1 MGVLLNN
8 TLLLKMGRRKL
19 PQKTE
24 EYNTSNNHTSQNAM
38 DYLPLH
44 TSQNAMK
51 RRGEPLL
58 GRACPFWARTTT
70 HQFSSTGKSV
80 AATRIGMIG
89 AGTVG
94 GGVYEIIMNRLKSS
108 SAAIT
113 KICVRD
119 ANKPRDFQINS
130 SITQVVTDIS
140 SILNDD
146 SIDLVVEV
154 AGGTTFA
161 KDAVFTALK
170 GGKSVVTANKALIVE
185 YLDEIVALV
194 DQVNSDRGKEGKK
207 AVKFGY
213 EASVCGGIPIIHT
226 LQSAYKG
233 DIINEV
239 SGICNGTTNY
249 MLGKMEEGA
258 DYDEV
263 LKEAQDLGFAEAD
276 LTADVAGHDVR
287 AKIAILAKLAFG
299 VTVPIDTIPCMGI
312 TEISV
317 VDFAYAK
324 SMGCT
329 IKLVG
334 TAVRQS
340 VFREYDGALSV
351 YVSPKLVPLNHL
363 LASATGCGNA
373 VAVDSSNLGT
383 ARFTGPGA
391 GRYAT
396 ANSVVAD
403 AMRVVNDTCPS
414 SPFPMLSNSIDI
426 DNDFV
431 SAFYIR
437 ISFQDG
443 LGISR
448 SVGDLAETQG
458 VSIHSI
464 LQQPVTD
471 RMAADTVVTTEAC
484 KYSQVKALCELI
496 EKEEYAL
503 SAPVFFPMI
512 SQGLQEGAFLDC
524 PKLERIG

>member
-1 MGVLLNN
+1 M
-8 TLLLKMGRRKL
+8 
-19 PQKTE
+19 
-24 EYNTSNNHTSQNAM
+24 
-38 DYLPLH
+38 
-44 TSQNAMK
+44 
-51 RRGEPLL
+51 
-58 GRACPFWARTTT
+58 
-70 HQFSSTGKSV
+70 
-80 AATRIGMIG
+80 ATRIGMIG

-108 SAAIT
+108 SATIT

-119 ANKPRDFQINS
+119 ANKPRDFQIDPS
-130 SITQVVTDIS
+130 TTQVVTDVS

-146 SIDLVVEV
+146 SINLVVEV

-161 KDAVFTALK
+161 KDAVFAALK
-170 GGKSVVTANKALIVE
+170 GGKSVVTANKALIAE
-185 YLDEIVALV
+185 YLDEIVTLV
-194 DQVNSDRGKEGKK
+194 DEVNNDGRSEKD

-226 LQSAYKG
+226 LQSTYKG

-258 DYDEV
+258 DYDDV

-276 LTADVAGHDVR
+276 PTADVAGHDVR

-299 VTVPIDTIPCMGI
+299 ITVPIDTIPCMGI

-317 VDFAYAK
+317 VDFDYAK

-340 VFREYDGALSV
+340 EFGEHDGALSV

-383 ARFTGPGA
+383 ASFTGPGA

-403 AMRVVNDTCPS
+403 TMRVVYNTCPS

-443 LGISR
+443 LGIIR
-448 SVGDLAETQG
+448 SVGELAESQG

-464 LQQPVTD
+464 LQQPITD

-484 KYSQVKALCELI
+484 KYSQVKALCNLI
-496 EKEEYAL
+496 EKEDFAN

-512 SQGLQEGAFLDC
+512 SDY
-524 PKLERIG
+524 

>member
-1 MGVLLNN
+1 M
-8 TLLLKMGRRKL
+8 
-19 PQKTE
+19 
-24 EYNTSNNHTSQNAM
+24 
-38 DYLPLH
+38 
-44 TSQNAMK
+44 
-51 RRGEPLL
+51 
-58 GRACPFWARTTT
+58 
-70 HQFSSTGKSV
+70 
-80 AATRIGMIG
+80 ATRIGMIG

-108 SAAIT
+108 SATIT

-119 ANKPRDFQINS
+119 ATKPRDFQIDPS
-130 SITQVVTDIS
+130 TTQVVTDVS

-146 SIDLVVEV
+146 SINLVVEV

-170 GGKSVVTANKALIVE
+170 GGKSVVTANKALIAE
-185 YLDEIVALV
+185 YLDEIVTLV
-194 DQVNSDRGKEGKK
+194 DEVNVGKSEKDS
-207 AVKFGY
+207 VKFGY

-226 LQSAYKG
+226 LQSTYKG
-233 DIINEV
+233 DIINEI

-258 DYDEV
+258 DYDDV

-276 LTADVAGHDVR
+276 PTADVAGYDVR

-299 VTVPIDTIPCMGI
+299 ITVPIDTIPCMGI

-317 VDFAYAK
+317 VDFDYAK

-340 VFREYDGALSV
+340 EFGEHDGALSV

-383 ARFTGPGA
+383 ASFTGPGA

-403 AMRVVNDTCPS
+403 AMRVVNNTCPS
-414 SPFPMLSNSIDI
+414 SPFPMLSASIDI
-426 DNDFV
+426 DNDYV

-443 LGISR
+443 LGIIR
-448 SVGDLAETQG
+448 SVGDLAESQG

-464 LQQPVTD
+464 LQQPITD

-484 KYSQVKALCELI
+484 KYSQVKALCDLI
-496 EKEEYAL
+496 EKEDFAN

-512 SQGLQEGAFLDC
+512 SDY
-524 PKLERIG
+524 

>member
-1 MGVLLNN
+1 MFIYSL
-8 TLLLKMGRRKL
+8 
-19 PQKTE
+19 
-24 EYNTSNNHTSQNAM
+24 
-38 DYLPLH
+38 
-44 TSQNAMK
+44 
-51 RRGEPLL
+51 
-58 GRACPFWARTTT
+58 TTN
-70 HQFSSTGKSV
+70 
-80 AATRIGMIG
+80 I
-89 AGTVG
+89 G
-94 GGVYEIIMNRLKSS
+94 GGVYEIIMNRLKST
-108 SAAIT
+108 SATIT

-119 ANKPRDFQINS
+119 ANKPRDFQIDS
-130 SITQVVTDIS
+130 SITQVVTDVS

-154 AGGTTFA
+154 AGGTAFA

-170 GGKSVVTANKALIVE
+170 AGKSVVTANKALIAE

-194 DQVNSDRGKEGKK
+194 DQVNNAAGSRGKEEKK
-207 AVKFGY
+207 VVKFGY

-249 MLGKMEEGA
+249 MLGKMEDGA

-276 LTADVAGHDVR
+276 PTADVAGHDVR

-299 VTVPIDTIPCMGI
+299 ITVPIDTIPCMGI
-312 TEISV
+312 TDISV

-340 VFREYDGALSV
+340 EFGEHDGALSV

-383 ARFTGPGA
+383 ASFTGPGA

-403 AMRVVNDTCPS
+403 AMRVVNGTCPS
-414 SPFPMLSNSIDI
+414 SPFPMLSNSIDV

-443 LGISR
+443 LGIIR

-464 LQQPVTD
+464 LQQPITD

-512 SQGLQEGAFLDC
+512 SDY
-524 PKLERIG
+524 

>member
-1 MGVLLNN
+1 
-8 TLLLKMGRRKL
+8 
-19 PQKTE
+19 
-24 EYNTSNNHTSQNAM
+24 
-38 DYLPLH
+38 
-44 TSQNAMK
+44 
-51 RRGEPLL
+51 
-58 GRACPFWARTTT
+58 
-70 HQFSSTGKSV
+70 
-80 AATRIGMIG
+80 
-89 AGTVG
+89 
-94 GGVYEIIMNRLKSS
+94 MNRLNSS
-108 SAAIT
+108 SATIT

-119 ANKPRDFQINS
+119 ANKPRDFQIDS
-130 SITQVVTDIS
+130 SITKVVTDVS

-161 KDAVFTALK
+161 KDAVFAALK
-170 GGKSVVTANKALIVE
+170 GGKSVVTANKALIAE
-185 YLDEIVALV
+185 YLDEIVKLV
-194 DQVNSDRGKEGKK
+194 DEVNADKSKK

-239 SGICNGTTNY
+239 SGICNGTTNF
-249 MLGKMEEGA
+249 MLGKMEDGA
-258 DYDEV
+258 DYDDV

-276 LTADVAGHDVR
+276 PTADVAGHDVR

-299 VTVPIDTIPCMGI
+299 ITVPIDTIPCIGI

-340 VFREYDGALSV
+340 EFGEHDGALSV

-383 ARFTGPGA
+383 ASFTGPGA

-403 AMRVVNDTCPS
+403 TMRVVNDTCPS
-414 SPFPMLSNSIDI
+414 SPFPMLSSSIDI

-443 LGISR
+443 LGIIR
-448 SVGDLAETQG
+448 SVGDLAE
-458 VSIHSI
+458 
-464 LQQPVTD
+464 
-471 RMAADTVVTTEAC
+471 
-484 KYSQVKALCELI
+484 
-496 EKEEYAL
+496 
-503 SAPVFFPMI
+503 
-512 SQGLQEGAFLDC
+512 SQG
-524 PKLERIG
+524 

>member
-1 MGVLLNN
+1 M
-8 TLLLKMGRRKL
+8 
-19 PQKTE
+19 PI
-24 EYNTSNNHTSQNAM
+24 
-38 DYLPLH
+38 
-44 TSQNAMK
+44 
-51 RRGEPLL
+51 
-58 GRACPFWARTTT
+58 RA
-70 HQFSSTGKSV
+70 
-80 AATRIGMIG
+80 
-89 AGTVG
+89 
-94 GGVYEIIMNRLKSS
+94 
-108 SAAIT
+108 
-113 KICVRD
+113 
-119 ANKPRDFQINS
+119 
-130 SITQVVTDIS
+130 
-140 SILNDD
+140 
-146 SIDLVVEV
+146 
-154 AGGTTFA
+154 
-161 KDAVFTALK
+161 
-170 GGKSVVTANKALIVE
+170 
-185 YLDEIVALV
+185 
-194 DQVNSDRGKEGKK
+194 KK

-239 SGICNGTTNY
+239 SGICNGTTNF
-249 MLGKMEEGA
+249 MLGKMEDGA
-258 DYDEV
+258 DYDDV

-276 LTADVAGHDVR
+276 PTADVAGHDVR

-299 VTVPIDTIPCMGI
+299 ITVPIDTIPCIGI

-340 VFREYDGALSV
+340 EFGEHDGALSV

-383 ARFTGPGA
+383 ASFSGPGA

-403 AMRVVNDTCPS
+403 TMRVVNDTCPS
-414 SPFPMLSNSIDI
+414 SPFPMLSSSIDI

-443 LGISR
+443 LGIIR
-448 SVGDLAETQG
+448 SVGDLAESQG

-464 LQQPVTD
+464 LQQPITD

-496 EKEEYAL
+496 EKEDFAL

-512 SQGLQEGAFLDC
+512 SDY
-524 PKLERIG
+524 

>member
-1 MGVLLNN
+1 M
-8 TLLLKMGRRKL
+8 
-19 PQKTE
+19 
-24 EYNTSNNHTSQNAM
+24 
-38 DYLPLH
+38 
-44 TSQNAMK
+44 
-51 RRGEPLL
+51 
-58 GRACPFWARTTT
+58 TTC
-70 HQFSSTGKSV
+70 
-80 AATRIGMIG
+80 IGMIG

-108 SAAIT
+108 SATIT

-119 ANKPRDFQINS
+119 ANKPRDFQIDS
-130 SITQVVTDIS
+130 SITQVVTDVS

-161 KDAVFTALK
+161 KDAVFAALK
-170 GGKSVVTANKALIVE
+170 GGKSVVTANKALIAE
-185 YLDEIVALV
+185 YLDEIVKLV
-194 DQVNSDRGKEGKK
+194 DEVNADKSKK

-239 SGICNGTTNY
+239 SGICNGTTNF
-249 MLGKMEEGA
+249 MLGKMEDGA
-258 DYDEV
+258 DYDDV

-276 LTADVAGHDVR
+276 PTADVAGHDVR

-299 VTVPIDTIPCMGI
+299 ITVPIDTIPCIGI

-340 VFREYDGALSV
+340 EFGEHDGALSV

-383 ARFTGPGA
+383 ASFSGPGA

-403 AMRVVNDTCPS
+403 TMRVVNDTCPS
-414 SPFPMLSNSIDI
+414 SPFPMLSSSIDI

-443 LGISR
+443 LGIIR
-448 SVGDLAETQG
+448 SVGDLAESQG

-464 LQQPVTD
+464 LQQPITD

-496 EKEEYAL
+496 EKEDFAL

-512 SQGLQEGAFLDC
+512 SDY
-524 PKLERIG
+524 